1 MLYIRRLKY
10 GDVIDGSSYFVK
22 DGAEHAD
29 LSIFRVGDTVSI
41 SYRLTLEQYE
51 AIDEMRHAS
60 PHVRAMRG
68 VASNDYST
76 HLAFAVVKVEHFLA
90 SGFGVGSLRR
100 LGHSIFIEPIDWLTE
115 DVLMWVFGEQRPPW
129 AGDE

>member
-10 GDVIDGSSYFVK
+10 GDTIDVSWFVK

-51 AIDEMRHAS
+51 AIGEMRHAS
-60 PHVRAMRG
+60 PHVRAMNG
-68 VASNDYST
+68 VASNDYSV
-76 HLAFAVVKVEHFLA
+76 HLAFTVVKVEHFLA

-100 LGHSIFIEPIDWLTE
+100 LGHSVTIAPVDWLTE
-115 DVLMWVFGEQRPPW
+115 DLLMWVFGERPPW